1 MLELHL
7 NLIIPIFIIIILLFI
22 CYNLYKK
29 IVIYESWVIRI
40 QNKITML
47 KSSVEEIDNR
57 GLFEKDDD
65 VGTIYEEISDL
76 VKNFDDEI
84 EIKK

>member
-1 MLELHL
+1 
-7 NLIIPIFIIIILLFI
+7 
-22 CYNLYKK
+22 
-29 IVIYESWVIRI
+29 
-40 QNKITML
+40 ML

>member
-40 QNKITML
+40 RNKITML